1 MSQQESPVAHT
12 ISHASLYPN
21 QAINHMQSETN
32 AVATYGSTVHKQTL
46 SVEHLQERD
55 PMLIHQG
62 DYVDRPKVTVVI
74 PAMNEAENLPHVLP
88 RIPQWVYEV
97 VLVDGHSTDNTIEVA
112 RNLWPNIVV
121 VAQEGRGK
129 GSALR
134 TGFAAATGD
143 IIVMLDADGSTN
155 PAEIPAF
162 IGALLAGADFVKG
175 SRFMQGGG
183 TSDMTILRRLGNW
196 GFTMS
201 VRVLFGGSF
210 SDLCYGYNAFWRKVV
225 DRLELDAE
233 GFEVETM
240 MNVRALYHGFRI
252 AEVPSFEEDRVFG
265 ESNLRTFP
273 DGWRVLKTIFREWFR
288 VRSLKV
294 SEEAALG

>member
-1 MSQQESPVAHT
+1 MTEQVSPVAHA
-12 ISHASLYPN
+12 ISHGSLPTRTMSSANIMNGSIYP
-21 QAINHMQSETN
+21 QIKSADQSTI
-32 AVATYGSTVHKQTL
+32 G
-46 SVEHLQERD
+46 D

-62 DYVDRPKVTVVI
+62 GYVDQPKVSVVI

-88 RIPQWVYEV
+88 RIPTWVYEV
-97 VLVDGHSTDNTIEVA
+97 VLVDGNSTDNTIEVA
-112 RNLWPNIVV
+112 RQIMPSIVV
-121 VAQEGRGK
+121 VTQEGRGK

-183 TSDMTILRRLGNW
+183 TSDMTLLRRFGNW

-210 SDLCYGYNAFWRKVV
+210 SDLCYGYNAFWSKVV
-225 DRLELDAE
+225 HRLDLDAE

-240 MNVRALYHGFRI
+240 MNVRALYHGLRI
-252 AEVPSFEEDRVFG
+252 SEVPSFEEDRVFG

-288 VRSLKV
+288 VRSLKLA
-294 SEEAALG
+294 EEAALG